1 MASTSSTDRSTSI
14 PRIGYGIDFG
24 SSSIRVAI
32 RQQEEPP
39 QVVTGWDK
47 GETRDAYGKAVAAYQ
62 YPTDIAFREKGKFE
76 ILGCRHHLTSEE
88 TASGVK
94 QSLDE
99 QLCRDGEGMRFIHL
113 CQKYEVQ
120 PSNDVHDVWQVDKVT
135 VAIPAIWAQD
145 SRGIAIQDEF
155 SRVAVQAGFP
165 PETIDFEVEPICILG
180 SLQLRNKNLWLKYG
194 GKKGF
199 VRVVVDIGAS
209 TIDAVAAI
217 VDQDQFAVISEPLG
231 DSGGMANA
239 WRDLREIVLR
249 HCKGDIRRAD
259 TVFLAARH
267 DFFKMPLEC
276 HDVEIGDVIIKATDF
291 REIRKSAFKKPLE
304 VIRRAVMATPNL
316 DLVYVV
322 GGASASND
330 GVQALI
336 REELNVCRY
345 SLQERGVSFNF
356 KVEFQSPDE
365 AAVAVCLGAA
375 LPWPIWEPESVFR
388 LSWFGIICKRDGN
401 NGPGRP
407 PTRIPVE
414 HDFLLTMKEK
424 GSDNLEESFETLVV
438 DEPTSFTISPAYDSF
453 GDPVKSHNSPDT
465 GRSVLPLHYRTIF
478 MDPIV
483 CDLSDFV
490 NPHDKVRA
498 RFKRRQHI
506 NLFTL
511 QIECEKENL
520 QERHFVLDRD
530 RTRLRFI
537 ERTDVASS
545 IDDVYDVAMV
555 ETTPV
560 QVALGSS
567 RPLHT
572 SSEKRPGF
580 AENSHKRIKRHR
592 QSYAQRVLGIMNR
605 QKANARGIVGT
616 PLPRGRRSEDT
627 TP

>member
-1 MASTSSTDRSTSI
+1 MPSTASTSSADRSVLI

-24 SSSIRVAI
+24 SSSIRVAV
-32 RQQEEPP
+32 REQEELPR
-39 QVVTGWDK
+39 VVTGWDK
-47 GETRDAYGKAVAAYQ
+47 GETRDAHGKAVAAYQ
-62 YPTDIAFREKGKFE
+62 YPTDIAFREKGKIE

-120 PSNDVHDVWQVDKVT
+120 PSDVLGELLRYTLSGIVSFLDGVYDVWQVDKIT

-155 SRVAVQAGFP
+155 LRVAVQAGFP

-180 SLQLRNKNLWLKYG
+180 SLQLRNKSLSLKYG

-199 VRVVVDIGAS
+199 ARIVVVDIGAS
-209 TIDAVAAI
+209 TIDAVAAV
-217 VDQDQFAVISEPLG
+217 VDRDQFAVISEPLG

-239 WRDLREIVLR
+239 WRDLREIVLQR
-249 HCKGDIRRAD
+249 CKGDIRRAD
-259 TVFLAARH
+259 AVFLAARH
-267 DFFKMPLEC
+267 DFFKMPREC

-291 REIRKSAFKKPLE
+291 QEIRKAAFQKPLE
-304 VIRRAVMATPNL
+304 IIRRAVMATPNL

-336 REELNVCRY
+336 REELDVCRN

-375 LPWPIWEPESVFR
+375 LPWPVWEPESVFR
-388 LSWFGIICKRDGN
+388 ESWFGIICKRDGN
-401 NGPGRP
+401 KGPGRP
-407 PTRIPVE
+407 STRIPVE
-414 HDFLLTMKEK
+414 HDFLLTMKDK
-424 GSDNLEESFETLVV
+424 GSDNLEEIFETLVV
-438 DEPTSFTISPAYDSF
+438 EEPRSFTVFPAYDSF
-453 GDPVKSHNSPDT
+453 GDPVRSYSSPET
-465 GRSVLPLHYRTIF
+465 GRPVLPLHYRTIF

-483 CDLSDFV
+483 WDLSNFI
-490 NPHDKVRA
+490 NPHDKVRV
-498 RFKRRQHI
+498 RFKQGQHI
-506 NLFTL
+506 KDFTL
-511 QIECEKENL
+511 QVECEERNL

-530 RTRLRFI
+530 RTRLRFM
-537 ERTDVASS
+537 EKKNASS
-545 IDDVYDVAMV
+545 PIDDVYDFAMEV
-555 ETTPV
+555 TTPV
-560 QVALGSS
+560 QVALGSP
-567 RPLHT
+567 RPLQG
-572 SSEKRPGF
+572 SSEKQHDF
-580 AENSHKRIKRHR
+580 AENSRKQVKRRR
-592 QSYAQRVLGIMNR
+592 QSYAQRV
-605 QKANARGIVGT
+605 
-616 PLPRGRRSEDT
+616 
-627 TP
+627 